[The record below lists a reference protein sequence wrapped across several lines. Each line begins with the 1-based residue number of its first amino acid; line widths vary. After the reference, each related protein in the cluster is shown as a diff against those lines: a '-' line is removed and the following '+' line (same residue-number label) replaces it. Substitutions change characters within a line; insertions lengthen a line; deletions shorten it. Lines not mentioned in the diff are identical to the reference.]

1 MPLEIADTENIFN
14 AVGPFNLV
22 DDGGYSEWSSWSQCS
37 ATCGD
42 GRHTR
47 SRSCTN
53 PPPSAG
59 GKDCSE
65 LGPEKETGE
74 CNNQGCPGTF
84 NLNKD
89 NHNKGND

>member
-1 MPLEIADTENIFN
+1 MVVTQNGVRGLSVPQP
-14 AVGPFNLV
+14 VG
-22 DDGGYSEWSSWSQCS
+22 G
-37 ATCGD
+37 